1 MLKFMQELRKLV
13 LLEGLTL
20 LRYQSSLGTQ
30 SLRSYLGEEKLKV
43 RPFSCSF
50 LHPEGTFIEFRSGML
65 NVSPIGRNCSQ
76 EEWDEY
82 EKYDKRLVVFKSE
95 FSPPRLF
102 KNAPHQNSMA
112 EEDDVPDQ
120 NPRFF
125 VAVHVGAHVPPN
137 EKALRSAMK
146 RACLAAASVLRKDD
160 PSTNA
165 GIGSNLTEEVTW
177 NAMPVSWM
185 VIMGHLG
192 LLERFLV
199 GKGARMWAKSKG
211 ISWLTGILEADEW
224 LVTERVKRHWDKY
237 KSMLDD
243 AEAMKAEIDGE
254 LSSSTQEDAAVSDD
268 CIMDTV
274 GVICVDT
281 EGHIASG
288 ASHGGIALKAGLG
301 SACMKVLRSVMPD
314 SSQHGIDKSARTLVL
329 PWTSPKLKPIEIAAA
344 YTSLSFGIGYFG
356 SSMERPKAELAWWTH
371 EWANRPPLW
380 ACALAS
386 NP

>member
-1 MLKFMQELRKLV
+1 
-13 LLEGLTL
+13 
-20 LRYQSSLGTQ
+20 
-30 SLRSYLGEEKLKV
+30 
-43 RPFSCSF
+43 
-50 LHPEGTFIEFRSGML
+50 
-65 NVSPIGRNCSQ
+65 
-76 EEWDEY
+76 
-82 EKYDKRLVVFKSE
+82 
-95 FSPPRLF
+95 
-102 KNAPHQNSMA
+102 MA

-146 RACLAAASVLRKDD
+146 RACLAAASVLRK
-160 PSTNA
+160 S
-165 GIGSNLTEEVTW
+165 
-177 NAMPVSWM
+177 
-185 VIMGHLG
+185 
-192 LLERFLV
+192 FLV

-211 ISWLTGILEADEW
+211 ISWPTGILEADEW

-254 LSSSTQEDAAVSDD
+254 LSSSTQEDAAVSVSWSIMYVECGDD

-288 ASHGGIALKAGLG
+288 ASHGGIALKESQAGLG

-314 SSQHGIDKSARTLVL
+314 SSQHL

-344 YTSLSFGIGYFG
+344 YTSLPFGIGYFG
-356 SSMERPKAELAWWTH
+356 SSMERPK
-371 EWANRPPLW
+371 
-380 ACALAS
+380 
-386 NP
+386 